1 MSNWSQGLAQRV
13 SGELLRF
20 AVIGVLA
27 TLTHVACYLALYP
40 GMLSSAAAANVV
52 AFSLAV
58 FVSYLGNARWVFPH
72 SEGGRAEVVKF
83 CVSALTGLGLNTF
96 FAWYLVDV
104 RGASRYLSVALMVSV
119 TPLAVFALNKY
130 FVFTSRTR

>member
-1 MSNWSQGLAQRV
+1 MTRRL

-20 AVIGVLA
+20 AIIGILA
-27 TLTHVACYLALYP
+27 TFTHVACYLGLYP
-40 GMLSSAAAANVV
+40 GFLSSAATANVL

-58 FVSYLGNARWVFPH
+58 FVSYMGNARWVFPN
-72 SEGGRAEVVKF
+72 SKGGRAEVVKF
-83 CVSALTGLGLNTF
+83 SVSALTGLGLNTF

-119 TPLAVFALNKY
+119 TPLTVFALNKY
-130 FVFTSRTR
+130 FVFTSRTK